1 MPGYLLAISNNR
13 LVTMP
18 NLGTAPADVDPSHLS
33 CQKPTWQRRPYP
45 RSALSSI
52 LRVVIVTT
60 LAPMNETPEIRLGIE
75 KTGSISK
82 KKLS

>member
-33 CQKPTWQRRPYP
+33 CQKPTWQRRPCP
-45 RSALSSI
+45 RGALSSI
-52 LRVVIVTT
+52 LHVITVTT
-60 LAPMNETPEIRLGIE
+60 PAPMDETPEIRLGIA
-75 KTGSISK
+75 KTGSIGK
-82 KKLS
+82 KPLA